1 MWKPSFRTVWIPDV
15 SVGAALGFVETR
27 GLVAAYE
34 AADAMLKAASVEL
47 VGMERTEAAMIT
59 VLVEGDT
66 AAVQSAVDAGRAA
79 AARVGEV
86 ISSHVIARPAR
97 ETMEMQ
103 TGTRTPDLED
113 MTVRELRALARTV
126 ENLPIQGREIARAN
140 KAELLKA
147 LGSRAG

>member
-1 MWKPSFRTVWIPDV
+1 MWKPSFRTVWTPDV
-15 SVGAALGFVETR
+15 SSGVALGFVETR

-47 VGMERTEAAMIT
+47 VGMERTEAALVT

-86 ISSHVIARPAR
+86 VSSHVIARPAE
-97 ETMEMQ
+97 ETLRMQ
-103 TGTRTPDLED
+103 TGSHTPEYED
-113 MTVRELRALARTV
+113 MTVRELRALARTM

-147 LGSRAG
+147 LGARS